1 MNLQSSK
8 TVLRALFLE
17 KRLAL
22 SKAVHEARSF
32 TIANHCLQLPIW
44 DQEYFHLFLPIE
56 GKAEIDT
63 TLILTLLQGRDKQVV
78 LPKVNENSLQHI
90 LLTDSTKLRKNQWGI
105 LEPEQGIEVP
115 VRQLDV
121 VFIPLLAW
129 DKKGQR
135 VGYGKGFYDS
145 FLADCKPAVIKIGLS
160 LFEGINEIEGTRP
173 EDVQMDYCVHPEG
186 ITAFAPP
193 KV

>member
-44 DQEYFHLFLPIE
+44 DQEYIHLFLPIE

-78 LPKVNENSLQHI
+78 LPKVNGNSLQHI

-129 DKKGQR
+129 DKKGRR

>member
-44 DQEYFHLFLPIE
+44 DQEYIHLFLPIE